1 MHCYCFVEGIVM
13 KRIFLLLTIWFL
25 ALPVAGGFSY
35 GEDHQRLERI
45 MSFDSDIHVY
55 RNATISVTE
64 TITVYSVGNEIKR
77 GIYRDFPTRYKD
89 RYGSNH
95 VVDFSV
101 DEVLRDGK
109 PESYHLEDLRNG
121 VRVYIGKKDV
131 FLKPGRHIYTIR
143 YSTNRQLGFFKDHDE
158 LYWNVTGNGWSFP
171 IERAAATIHLPD
183 VSVENILEVDAYTGF
198 AGGKGKDFFSST
210 GSPGRV
216 FFQTNRILR
225 PGEGLTVIVSWP
237 KGYVTEPTIA
247 TKAQLFIHDNRSSFA
262 GLFGLVV
269 LFVYYF
275 TVWLRHGKDP
285 EEGTII
291 PLYEPPDKFSPASI
305 RFIMNMGFD
314 NKVFSAAIIN
324 MAVKGYITIREEN
337 NDYTL
342 VKTGA
347 DDSALSRDEKVA
359 AARLFAS
366 SAKEVKVGI
375 ANRGAF
381 NGARVE
387 LQRSLQNSLEKIYFF
402 TNKKYFI
409 IGLCI
414 SFLVMIGS
422 TVLGKKDGLPV
433 AAFMSFWL
441 TGWTFG
447 MAVLLMQVASLW
459 KSVASGGAQSRLLIF
474 RAAFLSLFA
483 VPFVVAEIGG
493 IAAFALATSFF
504 VIIVMAI
511 MVFINILFYRL
522 MKAPTL
528 VGRKILDKIEGFKV
542 YLSTAEKDRLNLLH
556 PPDRTPELFEKYL
569 PYAFAL
575 DVEQEWSEQF
585 SDVLSRTY
593 VPDTGSGPRWYS
605 GPSWHIMGVSGFTSN
620 LGSSLTSAV
629 SSASSSSSSPG
640 SSSGGG
646 GGGSSG
652 GGGGGGGGGGW

>member
-1 MHCYCFVEGIVM
+1 
-13 KRIFLLLTIWFL
+13 
-25 ALPVAGGFSY
+25 
-35 GEDHQRLERI
+35 
-45 MSFDSDIHVY
+45 
-55 RNATISVTE
+55 
-64 TITVYSVGNEIKR
+64 
-77 GIYRDFPTRYKD
+77 
-89 RYGSNH
+89 
-95 VVDFSV
+95 
-101 DEVLRDGK
+101 
-109 PESYHLEDLRNG
+109 
-121 VRVYIGKKDV
+121 
-131 FLKPGRHIYTIR
+131 
-143 YSTNRQLGFFKDHDE
+143 
-158 LYWNVTGNGWSFP
+158 
-171 IERAAATIHLPD
+171 
-183 VSVENILEVDAYTGF
+183 
-198 AGGKGKDFFSST
+198 
-210 GSPGRV
+210 
-216 FFQTNRILR
+216 
-225 PGEGLTVIVSWP
+225 
-237 KGYVTEPTIA
+237 
-247 TKAQLFIHDNRSSFA
+247 LFIHDNRSSFA

-285 EEGTII
+285 AEGTII
-291 PLYEPPDKFSPASI
+291 PLYEPPDKFSPASM
-305 RFIMNMGFD
+305 RFITNMGFD

-324 MAVKGYITIREEN
+324 MAVKGYITIREKN

-342 VKTGA
+342 IKTGA

-422 TVLGKKDGLPV
+422 TVLGKKDGQPV

-447 MAVLLMQVASLW
+447 VAAILMQVVSLW
-459 KSVASGGAQSRLLIF
+459 KSVASGGKQSRLLIF

-483 VPFVVAEIGG
+483 IPFVVAEIGG
-493 IAAFALATSFF
+493 IVAFTLATSVF
-504 VIIVMAI
+504 VIIVMAM

-528 VGRKILDKIEGFKV
+528 VGRKILDKIEGFKM
-542 YLSTAEKDRLNLLH
+542 YLSTAEKNRLNLLN

-575 DVEQEWSEQF
+575 DVDQEWSEQF
-585 SDVLSRTY
+585 SDVMSRAY
-593 VPDTGSGPRWYS
+593 APDTGSGPRWYS
-605 GPSWHIMGVSGFTSN
+605 GPSWHTMGVSGFTSS